1 MSKKAIFLGGT
12 GVHYGNVLDCLKIMP
27 IVSCFKRLTCLCFIH
42 NGRSYYTA
50 PAYMQK
56 RAVSRP
62 MNPRYGGFVRLVSAA
77 HLVLP
82 KGPVII
88 YWGGGGGGFG
98 AKQGEI

>member
-1 MSKKAIFLGGT
+1 
-12 GVHYGNVLDCLKIMP
+12 MP
-27 IVSCFKRLTCLCFIH
+27 IVSCFKTLTCLFFIH

-62 MNPRYGGFVRLVSAA
+62 MNPRYGGFVRLASAA
-77 HLVLP
+77 HLVLH

-88 YWGGGGGGFG
+88 YWGGGDLGLNK
-98 AKQGEI
+98 AKFSRSPL

>member
-1 MSKKAIFLGGT
+1 
-12 GVHYGNVLDCLKIMP
+12 MP
-27 IVSCFKRLTCLCFIH
+27 IVSCFKTLTCLFFIH

-98 AKQGEI
+98 AKQGEIWPIPPLNVILPKWSPQ

>member
-1 MSKKAIFLGGT
+1 
-12 GVHYGNVLDCLKIMP
+12 
-27 IVSCFKRLTCLCFIH
+27 
-42 NGRSYYTA
+42 
-50 PAYMQK
+50 MQK

-77 HLVLP
+77 HLVLH

-88 YWGGGGGGFG
+88 YWGGGGRGFG